1 MMLSDKDILK
11 AIEEGEIKVLPFEK
25 ENLGPCSI
33 DLTLSDSFRI
43 FKDGGEVDSRSLAE
57 ENAREIKTHG
67 KPFTISPHQFV
78 LGKTREKIAISKS
91 LSATLEGRSSIAR
104 FGLIVHAAGL
114 VNPGTGLEEPV
125 PQILEIFCQNNT
137 SVKLYPGMK
146 IIQMT
151 FHRLESTSEVGYD
164 EREGS
169 TFVGQE

>member
-11 AIEEGEIKVLPFEK
+11 AIEEGEIEVIPFDE

-33 DLTLSDSFRI
+33 DLTLSDSFRV
-43 FKDGGEVDSRSLAE
+43 FEDGDEVDSRSLAE
-57 ENAREIKTHG
+57 ENAHEVKTGG
-67 KPFTISPHQFV
+67 KPFTIQPHQFV
-78 LGKTREKIAISKS
+78 LGKTRERIAISKS

-114 VNPGTGLEEPV
+114 VNPGTGLKEPV

-151 FHRLESTSEVGYD
+151 FHRLDSPSNVGYD
-164 EREGS
+164 EREDS
-169 TFVGQE
+169 TFVGQK